1 MPNKKDKALMS
12 IISMRD
18 IIYEQE
24 EQIELGPHADNYET
38 NPELK
43 KICEERGYSYMIC
56 YANVCPEKLP
66 NYEEKIKS
74 FFEEHLHTNEEIR
87 YYVVGSGYFDVR
99 NCNDGWIRIWVKKGG
114 LIILPAGIYL
124 ITKLFVSC
132 ILGHLLRIK
141 SNVYLLCRA
150 PKKSKK

>member
-1 MPNKKDKALMS
+1 
-12 IISMRD
+12 
-18 IIYEQE
+18 YV
-24 EQIELGPHADNYET
+24 PHAEYSVLEIVVDSRSDRLDADNYET

-56 YANVCPEKLP
+56 YANAHFLQDVCEVCPEKLP

-124 ITKLFVSC
+124 ITKLFVS
-132 ILGHLLRIK
+132 LREK
-141 SNVYLLCRA
+141 VATTPSA
-150 PKKSKK
+150 PPATTPQPT